1 MCGINGIYALN
12 KGDINPQTVA
22 QMNQVLKHRGPD
34 DQGVATLPNAVL
46 GHVRLAIIDLSQAG
60 KQPMHSQNPHR
71 VLCFNG
77 EIYNYRELK
86 KQLPYPYKGNSD
98 SEVLLAAYN
107 QWGHTMCE
115 HLEGM
120 FAFCIYDSLNHSL
133 FLARDRMGIKP
144 LYYTLTPEYLV
155 FSSEIRAL
163 MASGLVPTNL
173 NHSQIQTYLTMGT
186 LPGNQTLIQSVQKL
200 NPGSFMICQGNQIQI
215 QSYWNPQNY
224 IKPSDLSFQ
233 EALVQTR
240 NLFANAVQKRMMADV
255 PFGAFLSGGID
266 STAVTAMMSQFAQK
280 PVNTFHVSF
289 AEKEFSEQSY
299 AEWVAKKYNTQ
310 HINIQCDPSLFLQE
324 MDAILDSY
332 DHPCVDGANTYIVS
346 QATRKAGITMALS
359 GLGGDELFGGYPIFN
374 QLFSL
379 HNKVS
384 SIPLFLR
391 KIIAFALPLL
401 PVKSQNK
408 LRSILNSQ
416 SLNPNKIY
424 FILRSLN
431 GILPHPLQSQDP
443 LTEPT
448 DLFLGRPQ
456 FNYSEISLAECYY
469 YLEPILLRDAD
480 QMSMRHALEVR
491 VPFLD
496 HKLVEWVLGL
506 PDEFKRKAGT
516 PKALLVQS
524 LSDLIPNEV
533 VYRKK
538 MGFVLP
544 WELWVKKELSSYV
557 THAIENSGDIIQSKA
572 WMKAYDQFVKGSNQY
587 SWTTFWSL
595 VTLQHWRQKRGV

>member
-86 KQLPYPYKGNSD
+86 KQLPYPYQGNSD

-144 LYYTLTPEYLV
+144 LYYTLTSEYLV

-173 NHSQIQTYLTMGT
+173 NHSQVQTYLTMGT
-186 LPGNQTLIQSVQKL
+186 VAGNQTLIQSVQKL

-224 IKPSDLSFQ
+224 IKSSDLSFQ

-310 HINIQCDPSLFLQE
+310 HTNIQCDPSLFLQE

-384 SIPLFLR
+384 SIPLYLR

-443 LTEPT
+443 LTEPP

-456 FNYSEISLAECYY
+456 YTYSEISLAEWYY

-496 HKLVEWVLGL
+496 HKLVEWVLCL

-524 LSDLIPNEV
+524 LSGLIPNEV